1 MRKFYLSVCF
11 LFLLAPVAAQQITRV
26 MVQGQL
32 TAPPGEDLE
41 GISVYNRSSQK
52 GTISE
57 IDGSFQLEMAANDR
71 VLITALQFQS
81 FTVIIDEGVIENK
94 SLKIYL
100 NPNLNQLEEVIVRPY
115 DLTGNVEVDVGRVK
129 VYDFDTALSFDYQ
142 SMEFEYD
149 FKDDAQSRIRNV
161 VSEEVSNLNVM
172 QYGFTPLGILEFIGK
187 DRKKRRQAKEL
198 SSIQSEEL
206 VATVLRQRYNVY
218 FFEDSYSIPQ
228 TRYDDFIYFVQEQGI
243 PEGYLKAENEIRLL
257 GFLKQQSTL
266 YLERTED

>member
-1 MRKFYLSVCF
+1 M
-11 LFLLAPVAAQQITRV
+11 
-26 MVQGQL
+26 
-32 TAPPGEDLE
+32 
-41 GISVYNRSSQK
+41 
-52 GTISE
+52 
-57 IDGSFQLEMAANDR
+57 QLE
-71 VLITALQFQS
+71 
-81 FTVIIDEGVIENK
+81 TVH
-94 SLKIYL
+94 L

-187 DRKKRRQAKEL
+187 DRKKRRQTKAL
-198 SSIQSEEL
+198 SAIQSEEI

-243 PEGYLKAENEIRLL
+243 PEGYLKPENEIRLL